1 MNFNLTIPYENEI
14 KTEDKNIIR
23 KFIIKLIKLKII
35 LQN

>member
-23 KFIIKLIKLKII
+23 KFIINNIKEYE
-35 LQN
+35 NN